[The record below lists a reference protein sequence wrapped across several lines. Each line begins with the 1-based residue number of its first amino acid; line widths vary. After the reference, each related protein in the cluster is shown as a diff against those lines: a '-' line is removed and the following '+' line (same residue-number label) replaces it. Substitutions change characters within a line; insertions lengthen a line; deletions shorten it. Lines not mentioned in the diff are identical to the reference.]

1 VQWHEIVEVGGYKLP
16 PDKFPGFNHRLET
29 HPLSLRDSLK
39 LTRAMQSSQEHLDG
53 YLPFF
58 EKKEGKTVPKIQRW
72 IFQMLKE
79 EFPSQHFIFTI
90 GKEIVGFGSTLPISN
105 DPREAQFRYMVFEG
119 YTGKG
124 IATAI
129 VHTLQLYSF
138 IVWGFDRVYIEM
150 DSSNRAS
157 MKVAQKL
164 GYTFFYGID
173 TEWRSPPQSRCCAT
187 GATAQ

>member
-1 VQWHEIVEVGGYKLP
+1 
-16 PDKFPGFNHRLET
+16 
-29 HPLSLRDSLK
+29 
-39 LTRAMQSSQEHLDG
+39 
-53 YLPFF
+53 
-58 EKKEGKTVPKIQRW
+58 
-72 IFQMLKE
+72 
-79 EFPSQHFIFTI
+79 
-90 GKEIVGFGSTLPISN
+90 
-105 DPREAQFRYMVFEG
+105 MVFEG

-173 TEWRSPPQSRCCAT
+173 TEWRSPPQS
-187 GATAQ
+187 